1 MQTRMEQRPHYA
13 VLDGLRG
20 IAAILV
26 LAFHLSEASVT
37 GDASRNLLPHGALAV
52 DFFFCLSG
60 FVIGHAYDR
69 RWASMSLRQ
78 FALRRLIRLHPM
90 VIIALI
96 EGLAAFLLRPWSGP
110 HETVGAATLALAFVA
125 GLLVLPWRTLPG
137 RGDDTHSL
145 DGPTWTLFQEY
156 LGNVAYALV
165 LRRAPKWVLAVLL
178 MPAAALL
185 IYGGMR
191 YGTLSKGYG
200 WDGVWMAPVRLA
212 FPFIAG
218 LLLYRVIDRLP
229 ARRMGVLPLGL
240 VLGLVFAL
248 PVVGGAAHRDAA
260 GLLVSAAA
268 PGALNGLFE
277 ALMVILVFPVVI
289 LLGAHSSGPESL
301 NGVRVNRICSWLGRL
316 SYPLYIIHY
325 PFVYWAWDFAFFG
338 HPRPGVMTYAM
349 LATFPA
355 MIGLAAAVMRL
366 YDEPVRRW
374 LVRTTARRQAITD

>member
-1 MQTRMEQRPHYA
+1 MQQRQHYA

-96 EGLAAFLLRPWSGP
+96 EGLAAFLLRPWRGP
-110 HETVGAATLALAFVA
+110 HEIVSAGSVALAFIA

-156 LGNVAYALV
+156 IGNIAYALV
-165 LRRAPKWVLAVLL
+165 LRRMPKWVLAVLL
-178 MPAAALL
+178 VPAAAGL
-185 IYGGMR
+185 IYGGMF

-200 WDGVWMAPVRLA
+200 WDGLWMAPVRLA

-218 LLLYRVIDRLP
+218 LLLYRVIHHLP
-229 ARRMGVLPLGL
+229 ARRLGVLPLGL
-240 VLGLVFAL
+240 GLAVVFAL
-248 PVVGGAAHRDAA
+248 PVVGGAPRCGGSA
-260 GLLVSAAA
+260 GQRRRAGGLQRPVRGAGGDTGVS
-268 PGALNGLFE
+268 GADPAG
-277 ALMVILVFPVVI
+277 
-289 LLGAHSSGPESL
+289 
-301 NGVRVNRICSWLGRL
+301 C
-316 SYPLYIIHY
+316 
-325 PFVYWAWDFAFFG
+325 AFQ
-338 HPRPGVMTYAM
+338 RWRAREPGVCV
-349 LATFPA
+349 
-355 MIGLAAAVMRL
+355 GRAAVLSTVHHPLPLRIL
-366 YDEPVRRW
+366 GLELRVFRPPAIRR
-374 LVRTTARRQAITD
+374 A

>member
-1 MQTRMEQRPHYA
+1 MQQRQHYA

-96 EGLAAFLLRPWSGP
+96 EGLAAFLLRPWRGP
-110 HETVGAATLALAFVA
+110 HEIVSAGSVALAFIA

-156 LGNVAYALV
+156 IGNIAYALV
-165 LRRAPKWVLAVLL
+165 LRRMPKWVLAVLL
-178 MPAAALL
+178 VPAAAGL
-185 IYGGMR
+185 IYGGMF

-200 WDGVWMAPVRLA
+200 WDGLWMAPVRLA

-218 LLLYRVIDRLP
+218 LLLYRVIHHLP
-229 ARRMGVLPLGL
+229 ARRLGVLPLGL
-240 VLGLVFAL
+240 GLAVVFAL

-268 PGALNGLFE
+268 PGAYNGLFE
-277 ALMVILVFPVVI
+277 ALVVILVFPVLI
-289 LLGAHSSGPESL
+289 LLGAHSSG
-301 NGVRVNRICSWLGRL
+301 GARVNRACAWAGRL

-325 PFVYWAWDFAFFG
+325 PFVYWAWNFAFFG
-338 HPRPGVMTYAM
+338 HPQSGELSRAM
-349 LATFPA
+349 IATFPV
-355 MIGLAAAVMRL
+355 MIVLAAAVMLL

-374 LVRTTARRQAITD
+374 LGRITARSQAITD